1 MSSEQPAYDFRHP
14 DRISKER
21 LRPVQILYDRLARN
35 LGTSLSAYLRAAT
48 EVRLASIEQQ
58 AYAEFLAAL
67 PDQTAYYEV
76 GLDPVEGAAGLE
88 VSPRVAFPM
97 IDRMLGG
104 RGTST
109 LAERALTDIEQR
121 VVDNVVRLILEHMTE
136 EWRHVGQVR
145 FAIRHRDSRP
155 RTLHIAAPSDPMI
168 TLRLI
173 VKVDESEGD
182 LKLCLPAVLLEK
194 MGPGFVDR
202 WRKQG
207 SDAERQTLHRNLA
220 KVPLRAEALLETPL
234 LATDLLRLAV
244 GDVVS
249 LGTSVRTPV
258 ELRVCGTQKFAGVLT
273 RTADKT
279 GLTVHSVAGQ
289 PANLPASSGD

>member
-1 MSSEQPAYDFRHP
+1 MSSERPAYDFRHP
-14 DRISKER
+14 DRISKEH

-35 LGTSLSAYLRAAT
+35 LGTSLSAYLRAT
-48 EVRLASIEQQ
+48 IQVRLASIEQQ
-58 AYAEFLAAL
+58 TYAQFLSLL

-76 GLDPVEGAAGLE
+76 GLDPVEGVAGLE
-88 VSPRVAFPM
+88 VSPQVAFAM

-104 RGTST
+104 RGSATP
-109 LAERALTDIEQR
+109 AKRALTDIEQR
-121 VVDNVVRLILEHMTE
+121 VVDNVVRLILEHMTD

-145 FAIRHRDSRP
+145 FAIQRQDSRP
-155 RTLHIAAPSDPMI
+155 QTLHIAAPSDPMI
-168 TLRLI
+168 ALRLM
-173 VKVDESEGD
+173 VKVDGSEGD
-182 LKLCLPAVLLEK
+182 VKLCLPAVLLEK

-207 SDAERQTLHRNLA
+207 SEAERQTLHRNLA

-234 LATDLLRLAV
+234 LATDLLQLAV

-249 LGTSVRTPV
+249 LGTPVRGPV
-258 ELRVCGTQKFAGVLT
+258 ELRVCGTQKFAGVLS
-273 RTADKT
+273 RMADKT

-289 PANLPASSGD
+289 TPSSGD